1 MNSVKLS
8 NYYRLYAFSDY
19 QSMRAAMPYM
29 QRVVFTKKLDEVE
42 EREAR
47 SYVQRIPG
55 NGYKNYLEP
64 ISNYNATYSAT
75 RSLITALQLLYKSNG
90 YAARYILIERC

>member
-1 MNSVKLS
+1 
-8 NYYRLYAFSDY
+8 
-19 QSMRAAMPYM
+19 MRAAMPYM

-42 EREAR
+42 EKEAR

-55 NGYKNYLEP
+55 SGYKNYLDP
-64 ISNYNATYSAT
+64 IGNYTSVHSAT